1 VVVKGEKA
9 DPLKVLE
16 RIQRKSHRQVVLI
29 SPIPK
34 PPSEEEKK
42 AEEKEKPKVEEKKEE
57 VFTNTL
63 ILTALLIC
71 FSLQFQYLIIFLD

>member
-1 VVVKGEKA
+1 MVVRGEKA

-16 RIQRKSHRQVVLI
+16 RIQRKSHREVVLI

-34 PPSEEEKK
+34 PPSEKK

-57 VFTNTL
+57 VFTAP
-63 ILTALLIC
+63 ALA
-71 FSLQFQYLIIFLD
+71 FFIIFLYHFYEK